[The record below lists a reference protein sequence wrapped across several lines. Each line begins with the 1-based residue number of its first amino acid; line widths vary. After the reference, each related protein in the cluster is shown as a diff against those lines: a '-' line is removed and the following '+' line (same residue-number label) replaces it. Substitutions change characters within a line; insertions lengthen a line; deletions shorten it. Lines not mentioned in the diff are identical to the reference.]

1 MSKLKDPGAG
11 EKDRKKQKDARMK
24 AWKKPK
30 NKKERDEQRE
40 ARCKAWHGGPD
51 VDTPVEKG
59 VRK

>member
-1 MSKLKDPGAG
+1 MKLKDPGAG
-11 EKDRKKQKDARMK
+11 GKDRTKRKDARMK
-24 AWKKPK
+24 AWAKPK

-51 VDTPVEKG
+51 VDTPVEKR

>member
-1 MSKLKDPGAG
+1 MKLTDPGAG
-11 EKDRKKQKDARMK
+11 EHDRGKRKEKRMK
-24 AWKKPK
+24 AWAKPK

-51 VDTPVEKG
+51 VDTPVEKR

>member
-1 MSKLKDPGAG
+1 MKLTDPGKN

-40 ARCKAWHGGPD
+40 ARCKDWRGEI
-51 VDTPVEKG
+51 VS
-59 VRK
+59 

>member
-1 MSKLKDPGAG
+1 MTQLKDPGKN

-40 ARCKAWHGGPD
+40 ARFKDWRG
-51 VDTPVEKG
+51 EK
-59 VRK
+59 